1 MGNGQYHE
9 FAGLR
14 RELEV
19 GLRVAPTAAGTVAA
33 AKALASYLDA
43 APGVPVRLAGI
54 GREGSRVHFII
65 AVCLGSIDEIKVGD
79 PRSRAAVVMIQQMVD
94 GLAAYDPAFVT
105 LPEPLSC
112 EASLAA
118 RVTSRPTSATA
129 DMLTAAR
136 RLAAVA

>member
-19 GLRVAPTAAGTVAA
+19 GLRVAPTAAGTVSA
-33 AKALASYLDA
+33 AKAIASYLDA
-43 APGVPVRLAGI
+43 APAVPVRLAGI
-54 GREGSRVHFII
+54 GREGSRVHFIL

-79 PRSRAAVVMIQQMVD
+79 PRSRAAVILIQQIVD

-105 LPEPLSC
+105 LPDPMSC
-112 EASLAA
+112 EARLAA
-118 RVTSRPTSATA
+118 RVMARPTSATV